1 MDHAKCLRRIK
12 WGFVNM
18 FIQSRAMSWEEGW
31 LFWLVNGILAF
42 ILWHF
47 SLLLNCSE
55 HSENWKKGKKKKK
68 ASSLLWKVTA
78 EVDGMELLS
87 LDNKTTNSGNN
98 NYQKTVQAKFW
109 PIFYN
114 TLFICLKNQSR
125 HYEKNRLFVIFC
137 CCL

>member
-1 MDHAKCLRRIK
+1 MEYLRLFYDIFLCYLIAQSIAKT
-12 WGFVNM
+12 G
-18 FIQSRAMSWEEGW
+18 
-31 LFWLVNGILAF
+31 
-42 ILWHF
+42 
-47 SLLLNCSE
+47 
-55 HSENWKKGKKKKK
+55 KKEKKKK